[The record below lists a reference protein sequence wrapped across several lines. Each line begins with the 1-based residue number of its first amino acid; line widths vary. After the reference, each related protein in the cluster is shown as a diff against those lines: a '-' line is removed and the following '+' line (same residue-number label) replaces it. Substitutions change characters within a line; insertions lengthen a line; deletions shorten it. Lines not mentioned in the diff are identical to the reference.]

1 MLKVISILIALN
13 YVLLILIF
21 KNQKQMATKL
31 EELQQVVTDLQTSV
45 DEKQA
50 AIAAAIQALK
60 DQIAAGAGAATEADL
75 QAIIDSLQATDADI
89 DSTPTD

>member
-1 MLKVISILIALN
+1 MLNLIVILTVLN
-13 YVLLILIF
+13 SVLLILNL
-21 KNQKQMATKL
+21 KKQKQMATKL
-31 EELQQVVTDLQTSV
+31 EELQQVVADLQASV